1 MNIKNDHFYL
11 AVDEISFKELLKN
24 ERLMNLSFHKEVVAD
39 EGQASWE
46 GLYFIGEDKI
56 YFELVK
62 ENEKMGIRPGSI
74 GLALSHLAE
83 KGEQESLEKIIKTMT
98 DITWTESERKKEDG
112 SSWFK
117 SWFNEKYEPGFVFW
131 LMAYQGKEI
140 EGRGNKTPTGIK
152 RFIEA
157 RFHLPVENFSYSI
170 DILSQ
175 IVDTSK
181 VGEIL
186 EVSFPDQRM
195 NLKLSPNQSQNE
207 LDIETLDGK
216 LVTLTF

>member
-1 MNIKNDHFYL
+1 
-11 AVDEISFKELLKN
+11 
-24 ERLMNLSFHKEVVAD
+24 MNLSFHKEVVAD

-62 ENEKMGIRPGSI
+62 ENEKMGILPESI
-74 GLALSHLAE
+74 GLALSHL
-83 KGEQESLEKIIKTMT
+83 
-98 DITWTESERKKEDG
+98 
-112 SSWFK
+112 
-117 SWFNEKYEPGFVFW
+117 
-131 LMAYQGKEI
+131 
-140 EGRGNKTPTGIK
+140 
-152 RFIEA
+152 
-157 RFHLPVENFSYSI
+157 PVENFSNSI

-175 IVDTSK
+175 IVDTNR

-195 NLKLSPNQSQNE
+195 SLKFSPSQSQNE

-216 LVTLTF
+216 LVILTF